1 LHGSTPNGF
10 FLRYILFYGSAEFE
24 TAKKKSAANPKEEL
38 GNNWNFNL
46 G

>member
-1 LHGSTPNGF
+1 MAVLNLKPP
-10 FLRYILFYGSAEFE
+10 
-24 TAKKKSAANPKEEL
+24 KKKSAANPKEEL